1 MNIKLESNRNVVLKM
16 NGVAIVLSLD
26 ELAEINRFV
35 EREVYM
41 RKTVENFLQAKVS
54 QSEISTEALLPQN
67 IESLLNDYAEIM
79 NGMDDQLRHE
89 RCLEEAYQKN
99 RDMALYRS
107 IAEANRN
114 IAPRGWPAVILVFLD
129 PNGLYN
135 QYIPYETVTEA
146 IMEVKRYLEHNGG
159 DCRYLNVFFH
169 PCLSDLERKRIGEAI
184 GDYPI
189 HVSYINRAVYRL
201 AR

>member
-1 MNIKLESNRNVVLKM
+1 MNIKLDSERNVVLKM
-16 NGVAIVLSLD
+16 NGVAIVFGLD

-35 EREVYM
+35 DREVYM
-41 RKTVENFLQAKVS
+41 RKSVENFLQAKVK
-54 QSEISTEALLPQN
+54 QGEIFMDALLPRN

-99 RDMALYRS
+99 RDMSLYRS
-107 IAEANRN
+107 IAKANEN
-114 IAPRGWPAVILVFLD
+114 IQRVPPVILAFFD
-129 PNGLYN
+129 PNGLHN
-135 QYIPYETVTEA
+135 QYVPYETVTEA
-146 IMEVKRYLEHNGG
+146 TMEIKRYLEHNGG
-159 DCRYLNVFFH
+159 DCRYLNVLFH
-169 PCLSDLERKRIGEAI
+169 PRLSDLERKRIGEAI

-189 HVSYINRAVYRL
+189 HVSFINEAVCRL

>member
-1 MNIKLESNRNVVLKM
+1 MNIKLDSERNVVLKM
-16 NGVAIVLSLD
+16 NGVAIVLGLD
-26 ELAEINRFV
+26 ELEEINRV
-35 EREVYM
+35 VNREVYM
-41 RKTVENFLQAKVS
+41 RKAVEAFLQAKVR
-54 QSEISTEALLPQN
+54 QGEIPGEALLPRN

-79 NGMDDQLRHE
+79 NGMDDQLRLG

-114 IAPRGWPAVILVFLD
+114 IAPRGCPAVILAFLD
-129 PNGLYN
+129 PNGLHN
-135 QYIPYETVTEA
+135 QYVPYETVTEA
-146 IMEVKRYLEHNGG
+146 TMEIKRYLEHNGG
-159 DCRYLNVFFH
+159 DWRYLNVFFQ
-169 PCLSDLERKRIGEAI
+169 PRLSDLERKRIGDAI

-189 HVSYINRAVYRL
+189 HVSFINETVYRL

>member
-1 MNIKLESNRNVVLKM
+1 MIIKMDGEKNVVLKM
-16 NGVAIVLSLD
+16 NGVAIVLGLD

-35 EREVYM
+35 DREVYM

-54 QSEISTEALLPQN
+54 QSEISTDALLPRN

-99 RDMALYRS
+99 RDMSLYRS
-107 IAEANRN
+107 IAKANKN
-114 IAPRGWPAVILVFLD
+114 IQRVPPVILAFLD
-129 PNGLYN
+129 PNGLHN
-135 QYIPYETVTEA
+135 QYVPYETVTEA
-146 IMEVKRYLEHNGG
+146 TMEIKRYLEHNGG
-159 DCRYLNVFFH
+159 DCRYLNVFFDPH
-169 PCLSDLERKRIGEAI
+169 LSDLERKRIGEAI

-189 HVSYINRAVYRL
+189 HVSFINEAVCRL

>member
-1 MNIKLESNRNVVLKM
+1 MNIKLDSERNVVLKM
-16 NGVAIVLSLD
+16 NGVAIVLGLD

-35 EREVYM
+35 DREVNM
-41 RKTVENFLQAKVS
+41 RNTVEAFLQAKVK
-54 QSEISTEALLPQN
+54 QGEIITEALLPRN

-99 RDMALYRS
+99 RDMSLYRS
-107 IAEANRN
+107 IAKANKN
-114 IAPRGWPAVILVFLD
+114 IQRVPPVILAFLD
-129 PNGLYN
+129 PNGLHN
-135 QYIPYETVTEA
+135 QYVPYETVTEA
-146 IMEVKRYLEHNGG
+146 TMEIKRYLEHNGG
-159 DCRYLNVFFH
+159 DWRYLNVFFQ
-169 PCLSDLERKRIGEAI
+169 PRLSDLERKRIGDAI

-189 HVSYINRAVYRL
+189 HVSFINRAVYRL

>member
-26 ELAEINRFV
+26 ELEEIIRVVN
-35 EREVYM
+35 REVYM
-41 RKTVENFLQAKVS
+41 RKAVEAFLQAKVR
-54 QSEISTEALLPQN
+54 QGEISGEALLPRN

-99 RDMALYRS
+99 RDMSLYRS
-107 IAEANRN
+107 IAKANKN
-114 IAPRGWPAVILVFLD
+114 IQRVPPVILAFLD

-135 QYIPYETVTEA
+135 QYVPYETVTEA
-146 IMEVKRYLEHNGG
+146 TMEIKRYLEHNGG

-169 PCLSDLERKRIGEAI
+169 PRLSDLERKRIGEAI

-189 HVSYINRAVYRL
+189 HVSFINRAVYRL
-201 AR
+201 AK